1 MAKRSVE
8 PRSAPTTSSRCND
21 WPGEVVA
28 GACAAGAIESPLKP
42 QLPPPL
48 VESPIFTRRG
58 VGADRSTAEGLTVG
72 ATIGFTVRGVNDAGE
87 GPTSPA
93 DTVVVA

>member
-1 MAKRSVE
+1 
-8 PRSAPTTSSRCND
+8 
-21 WPGEVVA
+21 
-28 GACAAGAIESPLKP
+28 
-42 QLPPPL
+42 L

-87 GPTSPA
+87 GPASPA